1 MGKWTAFSRKA
12 TNSTGGNCNLLY
24 ALEWSVIILFMFLP
38 GSQGTTDSH
47 AHHLISQKKTSIS
60 VTANRILWE
69 LQERKKCYYK
79 QDRNDYLLKPRR
91 KLRWSSMVGGRIDSQ
106 SPEMNNDRRWETEML
121 KLGKQKNENAESKQ
135 GDKIGEFK
143 LTPSCG
149 VAWPGY
155 MNGRYREK
163 FPKHQTAAVL
173 ATSSC
178 TDWWLSLL
186 VLSIC
191 RDAGTSVEFTADHSH
206 EKKNSCK
213 LHKR

>member
-12 TNSTGGNCNLLY
+12 TNSTSGNCNLLY
-24 ALEWSVIILFMFLP
+24 ALEWSVSILFMFLP

-149 VAWPGY
+149 VACRTPG
-155 MNGRYREK
+155 MTWVHEWQIQGK
-163 FPKHQTAAVL
+163 VPKA
-173 ATSSC
+173 S
-178 TDWWLSLL
+178 
-186 VLSIC
+186 
-191 RDAGTSVEFTADHSH
+191 
-206 EKKNSCK
+206 NSCCTSHILLYWLMTIFTSTK
-213 LHKR
+213 YM

>member
-12 TNSTGGNCNLLY
+12 TNSTSGNCNLLY

-47 AHHLISQKKTSIS
+47 AHHLISQKKNSIS

-149 VAWPGY
+149 AAYRTPGMTWVHEWQIQGKVPKASNCCCTIHILLYWLMTIFTSTKY
-155 MNGRYREK
+155 M
-163 FPKHQTAAVL
+163 
-173 ATSSC
+173 
-178 TDWWLSLL
+178 
-186 VLSIC
+186 
-191 RDAGTSVEFTADHSH
+191 
-206 EKKNSCK
+206 
-213 LHKR
+213 